1 MVKSLI
7 IYGTNYGTAAR
18 YAEELAKR
26 TGIQAVSFEK
36 AVIPEECE
44 IIIYFG
50 GLYAGGVKG
59 LKETLPAIRKTDWKR
74 FLIVTVGLADVEDA
88 ENISNIRRSLQKQ
101 LPSEIYEKA
110 EIYHVRGGI
119 DYQKLN
125 FPHKTMMKLLYTK
138 ARNLPED
145 KKTAEVRAM
154 IDTYGKQVDFV
165 DFRKLDQIIKR
176 IQSYSGESVI

>member
-50 GLYAGGVKG
+50 GLYSGGVKG

-125 FPHKTMMKLLYTK
+125 FQ
-138 ARNLPED
+138 N
-145 KKTAEVRAM
+145 
-154 IDTYGKQVDFV
+154 Q
-165 DFRKLDQIIKR
+165 
-176 IQSYSGESVI
+176 